1 MPQTTNW
8 PILEKI
14 YLHYYLILNIFY
26 NNVRSIAEYKY
37 IKKQNLIFNIKRLNN
52 KIIK

>member
-1 MPQTTNW
+1 
-8 PILEKI
+8 
-14 YLHYYLILNIFY
+14 
-26 NNVRSIAEYKY
+26 VRSIAEYKY